1 MVDEFDT
8 MMGEAASAASTVS
21 TSDLR
26 SLVMLGEKT
35 VTMKGYIDEM
45 EEQISKL
52 KQEYNEL
59 RQKDLPEAM
68 AKVGLA
74 KFTLD
79 SGVEIKID
87 EFVGGGLPKDSEGK
101 EKAINWLVENGA
113 GGLIKTGVSMTFG
126 RDQYEEALALTADL
140 KAKGLP
146 VEMGTGVHPQ
156 TLHAF
161 VRERMRA
168 GEPVDQATLGV
179 FVGRV
184 AKFKGA

>member
-8 MMGEAASAASTVS
+8 MMEEAASAASTVS

-35 VTMKGYIDEM
+35 VGMKAQIDALD
-45 EEQISKL
+45 EELGKL
-52 KQEYNEL
+52 KREYTDL
-59 RQKDLPEAM
+59 RQKGLPEAM
-68 AKVGLA
+68 AKIGLA

-79 SGVEIKID
+79 SGVEIKVE
-87 EFVGGGLPKDSEGK
+87 EFVGGGLPKDAEAK
-101 EKAINWLVENGA
+101 EKALQWLIANEA
-113 GGLIKTGVSMTFG
+113 SGLIKTGVSLTFG
-126 RDQYEEALALTADL
+126 RDQYDTAVALVEELRG
-140 KAKGLP
+140 KGLP
-146 VEMGTGVHPQ
+146 AEIGTGVHPQ

-161 VRERMRA
+161 VRERLRN
-168 GEPVDQATLGV
+168 GEPVDQAALGV